1 MATRGVADK
10 RLRGRLARG
19 EARAEAAA
27 REAGRAA
34 VWLQAEEAGA
44 LEPEGP
50 LEATWRVQQADIAA
64 AAGSAGKSV
73 ELDLVKQAGGRLGPY
88 SVALSHEGRFML
100 HAGQKG
106 HLGMYDWQRGV
117 KRPVFE
123 VQVRETVR
131 DACFLHNAVYFAA
144 AQRQDTFIYDKR
156 GVELHRCSDLARAHR
171 LDFLR
176 RHFLLCGVGEQ
187 GVLSYLD
194 TTTGQLVAQ
203 HRSKLGPCDVLRHNP
218 WNAVQC
224 LGHGNGC
231 VTMWAPNVTQPLVKM
246 LCHRGPVRALAV
258 DRGGRHLVT
267 AGADGQVKVWDVRT
281 FKPLHQYFSS
291 APAVALDISQRGL
304 LAVGWGRRVQ
314 VWQNALAR
322 KAKAPYLNHSFDE
335 GCSLRGISFCPY
347 EDVLVAGH
355 ARGVSSMLVP
365 GAGEPNYDSHVAD
378 PFQTRKERREAE
390 VHNLLDKLQ
399 PETIVLDPEQIGKVR
414 KETAEAVEER
424 RAEAEAAN
432 VAALRTQR
440 AKNAAKTA
448 KKGKNKASR
457 RHRKKQINVI
467 MDRRDETAQKLKES
481 GQRLAE
487 KRRAEIPK
495 GLPKALERFY

>member
-1 MATRGVADK
+1 VADR
-10 RLRGRLARG
+10 RLRGRLAG
-19 EARAEAAA
+19 AEARAEAAA

-34 VWLQAEEAGA
+34 VWLQAEEPGA

-50 LEATWRVQQADIAA
+50 LEATWRVRQGEIAA
-64 AAGSAGKSV
+64 AAGGAGKSV
-73 ELDLVKQAGGRLGPY
+73 ELDLAKKAGGRLGPY
-88 SVALSHEGRFML
+88 RVGLSHEGRYLL
-100 HAGQKG
+100 HAGRKG
-106 HLGMYDWQRGV
+106 HLGVYDWQRGV
-117 KRPVFE
+117 RRPVCE

-156 GVELHRCSDLARAHR
+156 GLELHRCPDLGRVSR

-176 RHFLLCGVGEQ
+176 RHFILCGVGEQ
-187 GVLSYLD
+187 GVLSFLD

-203 HRSKLGPCDVLRHNP
+203 HRTKLGPCDVMRQNP

-224 LGHGNGC
+224 LGHGNGT
-231 VTMWAPNVTQPLVKM
+231 VTMWSPNVTQPLVKM
-246 LCHRGPVRALAV
+246 LCHKGPVRALAA
-258 DRGGRHLVT
+258 DRMGRHLVT

-291 APAVALDISQRGL
+291 APAVALDVSQRGM

-314 VWQNALAR
+314 VWQGALSR

-335 GCSLRGISFCPY
+335 GCTLGGFAFCPY

-365 GAGEPNYDSHVAD
+365 GAGEPNYDSYVAN

-399 PETIVLDPEQIGKVR
+399 PETIVIDPERIGMVR
-414 KETAEAVEER
+414 RDTAEAADER
-424 RAEAEAAN
+424 RSEAQAAN
-432 VAALRTQR
+432 DAALRSQR
-440 AKNAAKTA
+440 AKNAEKSR

-457 RHRKKQINVI
+457 RHRKKQVNVI
-467 MDRRDETAQKLKES
+467 VDRRDETARKLKES

-487 KRRAEIPK
+487 KRRAEVPE